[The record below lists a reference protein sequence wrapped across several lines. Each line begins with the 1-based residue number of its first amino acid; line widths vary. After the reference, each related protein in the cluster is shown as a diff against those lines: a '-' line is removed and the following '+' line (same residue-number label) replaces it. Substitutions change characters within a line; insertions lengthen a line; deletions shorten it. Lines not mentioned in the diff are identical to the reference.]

1 MMPPIKGIEQF
12 RDQINLLGIRRDVMG
27 LRQELESQKVSIAQT
42 RRRLP
47 RGWYRHSPTVNLEV
61 SLNVQPVDNPV
72 CLPHIWPQSLAHNS
86 HRQDNSRSQPIK

>member
-1 MMPPIKGIEQF
+1 MMPTIKGIEQF
-12 RDQINLLGIRRDVMG
+12 RGQINLLGIRRDVMG

-47 RGWYRHSPTVNLEV
+47 RGWYRHSPTVDLEV

-72 CLPHIWPQSLAHNS
+72 CLPHIWPQSLAHTS
-86 HRQDNSRSQPIK
+86 HR

>member
-12 RDQINLLGIRRDVMG
+12 RGQINLLGIRRDVMG

-47 RGWYRHSPTVNLEV
+47 RGWYRHSPTVDLEV
-61 SLNVQPVDNPV
+61 SLNVQPVDKPV
-72 CLPHIWPQSLAHNS
+72 CLPHIWPRSLAHS
-86 HRQDNSRSQPIK
+86 PH